1 MMEAIYNNYG
11 KRFLDIIGAS
21 ILLITLA
28 PIILLSAIAVKVSMG
43 KPILHKPK
51 RPGKNTEIFTMYK
64 FRTMT
69 NDKDDEGNLLPD
81 VERITKTGRFMRKTS
96 LDELP
101 ELYNILKGEMSF
113 VGPRPLSVKYIP
125 YYNKHENKRH
135 NVRPG
140 LTGYAQVNGR
150 NNLSWEERF
159 EKDIYYVNNMSFL
172 LDLKIIINTI
182 FVTLSRKDII
192 TRGTGKLE
200 DFHIYRMKNKK
211 RD

>member
-21 ILLITLA
+21 MLLITLA

-81 VERITKTGRFMRKTS
+81 IERITKQED
-96 LDELP
+96 L
-101 ELYNILKGEMSF
+101 
-113 VGPRPLSVKYIP
+113 
-125 YYNKHENKRH
+125 
-135 NVRPG
+135 
-140 LTGYAQVNGR
+140 
-150 NNLSWEERF
+150 WE
-159 EKDIYYVNNMSFL
+159 
-172 LDLKIIINTI
+172 
-182 FVTLSRKDII
+182 
-192 TRGTGKLE
+192 KL
-200 DFHIYRMKNKK
+200 H
-211 RD
+211 

>member
-1 MMEAIYNNYG
+1 
-11 KRFLDIIGAS
+11 
-21 ILLITLA
+21 
-28 PIILLSAIAVKVSMG
+28 
-43 KPILHKPK
+43 
-51 RPGKNTEIFTMYK
+51 
-64 FRTMT
+64 
-69 NDKDDEGNLLPD
+69 
-81 VERITKTGRFMRKTS
+81 MRKTS

-172 LDLKIIINTI
+172 WIWKS
-182 FVTLSRKDII
+182 LSIQFCNSIEKRYYNERYGK
-192 TRGTGKLE
+192 TRGFSYL
-200 DFHIYRMKNKK
+200 
-211 RD
+211 